1 MSFTKLIRNEVF
13 SLSTICFIAIPL
25 IISYSNSKDIK
36 NAKQQRTAKET
47 IPSITKIVKSNEITK
62 TIYGSINTIKNIKIP
77 NGKGSNYGNKTYKT
91 KHNNRRSGKLYVN
104 R

>member
-25 IISYSNSKDIK
+25 IISYSNNK
-36 NAKQQRTAKET
+36 NTSELQKQQTANQT
-47 IPSITKIVKSNEITK
+47 IPSITKIVKSNEITR
-62 TIYGSINTIKNIKIP
+62 TISNSINTIKNIQLP
-77 NGKGSNYGNKTYKT
+77 TGNRSSSNTYRT
-91 KHNNRRSGKLYVN
+91 KQTSSKSNKLYIN